1 MHHSNSVNICHL
13 LPGWSIR
20 VLGSGMLPKSGK
32 LSRTGRLRPDAARPR
47 ETPVCWAN
55 LDSGASP
62 GLDFD
67 DRVNQALK
75 SDDHLVKEYPLSE
88 AVKKVRVNGNDGLKT
103 PIETATWMLEVHTNK
118 SGADSVLHITMDE
131 IRTLPKTDIV
141 FDFKCIEGWSQVTH
155 WGGVRF
161 RDFAAKYLV
170 GSKSGA
176 APSNDTPDDLYKY
189 MSLMTPDGG
198 YFVGIDMKS
207 ALHPQTILAYEMN
220 GAPLPMNQG
229 APLRLIIPTKYGVK
243 NLKRIGTMG
252 FSDERPPDYWAERG
266 YDYDAGL

>member
-1 MHHSNSVNICHL
+1 MSEQEKKISAADWNRRKFLSF
-13 LPGWSIR
+13 GA
-20 VLGSGMLPKSGK
+20 LGLFGVGVYGAWRWIKGAPQV
-32 LSRTGRLRPDAARPR
+32 D
-47 ETPVCWAN
+47 
-55 LDSGASP
+55 GASAP
-62 GLDFD
+62 LRSVLDLD
-67 DRVNQALK
+67 DRVNRIYK
-75 SDDHLVKEYPLSE
+75 SDAHLVKEYPISE
-88 AVKKVRVNGNDGLKT
+88 AVKKVRVNGDDGLKT
-103 PIETATWMLEVHTNK
+103 PIDTATWTLTVHTNK
-118 SGADSVLHITMDE
+118 SGADPVLHITMDE
-131 IRTLPKTDIV
+131 IRALPKTEIV

-161 RDFAAKYLV
+161 SDFAKKFLV

-176 APSNDTPDDLYKY
+176 APTNEKPEDLYKY

-198 YFVGIDMKS
+198 YYVGIDMKS
-207 ALHPQTILAYEMN
+207 ALHPQTILSYEMN

-266 YDYDAGL
+266 YEYDAGL